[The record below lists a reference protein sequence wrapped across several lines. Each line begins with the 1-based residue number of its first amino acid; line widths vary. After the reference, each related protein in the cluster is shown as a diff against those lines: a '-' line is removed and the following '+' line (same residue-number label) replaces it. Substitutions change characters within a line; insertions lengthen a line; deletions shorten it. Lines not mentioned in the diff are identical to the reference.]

1 MLTTWSTSTPR
12 SAAPARSHDNN
23 GNLTDDGTYKFGYDF
38 ENRLVELRNSTTNA
52 LIASYRYDALGRR
65 VEKAVVGGATTRYVL
80 DGVQV
85 VEEFDGS
92 NVWQARYVYED
103 GIDQPRCMD
112 RADIA
117 DVNGNSNTTEVL
129 RFHYHQQALGSV
141 TELTQPSGAVV
152 EWVTYDVYGLP
163 TIRNQVGTMVS
174 QSAVGSP
181 WLYTGREYD
190 SESGLYFYRART
202 YDPGTGRFLQRD
214 PLGFADG
221 LGLHEYAGSRPL
233 VLVDPSGTED
243 EDESE
248 RREDEKDQAKENI
261 EKALAVILKHGPDW
275 AKELLKNLRR
285 RMNIY
290 GLHGMT
296 GAHGLC
302 RRVPH
307 PEGGYGYL
315 IPIAIGGPAGK
326 ALLEKGWLGLIRT
339 LLHELR
345 HVYLYEKNRQPTE
358 GSNEDK
364 HPMVPEHGMPESP
377 PQDDPETEEDE
388 GKSKVDVWRDTDKK
402 EADETVRRAEEAA
415 AKEGGSPTPWETG
428 KAGEGAAGVGA
439 PSR

>member
-1 MLTTWSTSTPR
+1 MRLHEGHERNQHDIRQAEDDHAGSAAAFKRKGFLAPHNWHADESRRDGVTSRDGWSARVPVGNARGSTP
-12 SAAPARSHDNN
+12 
-23 GNLTDDGTYKFGYDF
+23 
-38 ENRLVELRNSTTNA
+38 
-52 LIASYRYDALGRR
+52 
-65 VEKAVVGGATTRYVL
+65 
-80 DGVQV
+80 
-85 VEEFDGS
+85 
-92 NVWQARYVYED
+92 
-103 GIDQPRCMD
+103 
-112 RADIA
+112 
-117 DVNGNSNTTEVL
+117 
-129 RFHYHQQALGSV
+129 
-141 TELTQPSGAVV
+141 
-152 EWVTYDVYGLP
+152 
-163 TIRNQVGTMVS
+163 
-174 QSAVGSP
+174 
-181 WLYTGREYD
+181 GREYD

-439 PSR
+439 PSDRRLRSQVLATAWRPFGVDYLWQSLSLRSSLQSSLST